1 MKPLTKDQI
10 VRMDKMDI
18 IKYYRSEWDN
28 AECIYFLQVNLGT
41 MNPKPIYL
49 LNKCNEILL

>member
-10 VRMDKMDI
+10 VRMDKIDI
-18 IKYYRSEWDN
+18 IKYYRSEWN
-28 AECIYFLQVNLGT
+28 ESECIYFLQKELGT
-41 MNPKPIYL
+41 MNPKPIDL